1 MWFIQLLKIKL
12 ILETKKEL
20 MGLIFDV
27 SMEAMI
33 MGALGGLRRV
43 WGPHI
48 HLHAVDHWGIPGEV
62 PSHWTT
68 NFLFSVAPI
77 KTCRDSL
84 PHQISIPLQQVESC
98 QRWKQSSFLFYRNM
112 YHYKHL
118 WLQRKWDINQC
129 DNKACSYNILP
140 VVRSCWGGKA
150 ERDSWEFVKAD
161 NSDEILTW

>member
-1 MWFIQLLKIKL
+1 MTCVYMWFIQLLKIKL

-20 MGLIFDV
+20 MGLIFDL

-68 NFLFSVAPI
+68 NFLFSVAHI
-77 KTCRDSL
+77 KTCRDIL
-84 PHQISIPLQQVESC
+84 PHQIASHYNKLKVAKGESNHLSFSIETCTITSIFGC
-98 QRWKQSSFLFYRNM
+98 REN
-112 YHYKHL
+112 
-118 WLQRKWDINQC
+118 
-129 DNKACSYNILP
+129 
-140 VVRSCWGGKA
+140 
-150 ERDSWEFVKAD
+150 E
-161 NSDEILTW
+161 T